1 MEPRKEQLLKL
12 IIENYIE
19 TAEPVGSQFLI
30 EEAGLEMSGATVRNE
45 MRELEEAGYLMHP
58 HTSAGRIPT
67 EAGYRY
73 YIERFLHE
81 PKPKKAEM
89 TRLKGASKREGL
101 KGVGKEIA
109 DMTDNAVI
117 IVTRPHSVY
126 YTGISHLFTQPEFHD
141 YAHAIIMSEMF
152 DHCEEYIDDLYAL
165 AEDDGVQALIGTE
178 NPLGPSCGAVL
189 VRLSKNELVV
199 MIGPLRMD
207 YELGMRIA
215 KTIQNI

>member
-1 MEPRKEQLLKL
+1 MQERKEQLLKL

-73 YIERFLHE
+73 YIEQFLHE

-89 TRLKGASKREGL
+89 TRLKSASKRDGL
-101 KGVGKEIA
+101 KGMGKEIA
-109 DMTDNAVI
+109 DMTENAVI
-117 IVTRPHSVY
+117 IVMSPDSVY
-126 YTGISHLFTQPEFHD
+126 YTGISYLFTQPEFHN
-141 YAHAIIMSEMF
+141 YAQAVLMSQMF
-152 DHCEEYIDDLYAL
+152 DDCEEHIEDLYAL
-165 AEDDGVQALIGTE
+165 AGDDRVQALIGTE
-178 NPLGPSCGAVL
+178 NPLGTSCGAIVA
-189 VRLSKNELVV
+189 RLSKRELVV